1 MRFSRGRNTGCTPAL
16 VQVLS
21 QRAGSFC
28 PIPALRAGGLADDKT
43 IQLYCLLAML
53 VIVLH
58 LALAIASINL
68 HLQSNT
74 IRTAENTHA

>member
-1 MRFSRGRNTGCTPAL
+1 MMKYTMQYMYARAGVEIPGAHLHWCRYI
-16 VQVLS
+16 S

-28 PIPALRAGGLADDKT
+28 PIPALRAGGLPDDKT

-68 HLQSNT
+68 HLQA
-74 IRTAENTHA
+74 IG